1 MIKIMMIGCV
11 GNDAE
16 LKEIKERQYACFDLA
31 HSEKIR
37 GEKKTTWIRVRK
49 LDQDGQLC
57 QWIKKG
63 KPLYVE
69 GRPVA
74 GAYINKEG
82 NPTAELTIWA
92 DRLDF
97 IAGTGDFQPTAV
109 VQQPPM
115 QAQPQQQVHQQQAQP
130 AVQRRGTMPQSSQFQ
145 QPMPQQAQQYAD
157 IPDFED
163 DLPF

>member
-16 LKEIKERQYACFDLA
+16 LKEIKERQYVCFDLA

-49 LDQDGQLC
+49 LDPDGQLC

-63 KPLYVE
+63 KPMYVE

-74 GAYINKEG
+74 GAYINKDG
-82 NPTAELTIWA
+82 NPTADLTIWA
-92 DRLDF
+92 DRIEF
-97 IAGTGDFQPTAV
+97 IAGAGDFQPTAV
-109 VQQPPM
+109 VQQPSVQV
-115 QAQPQQQVHQQQAQP
+115 QAQPQPQQVQPVVQRKGAMPQSVQFAQP
-130 AVQRRGTMPQSSQFQ
+130 A
-145 QPMPQQAQQYAD
+145 PQQARQYEEV
-157 IPDFED
+157 PEFED
-163 DLPF
+163 DPPF